1 MEPIGQKAV
10 MPTTEE
16 AIVVASELEADSGE
30 SGEDGIFDTTL
41 KEMLAEIPLEE
52 NLLEELLDEDGL
64 SASLNSAI
72 LTQNQLDTAV
82 VDANFGAVDSSTM
95 PLEMLGDDL
104 WKEDLSS
111 LKTQVLQKSTP
122 IATELIEVLDPRFA
136 IEESNFEI
144 LPEKGIAETGLQT
157 LLQESDTDSSGS
169 LLQSVFHNANPS
181 QAAGEFSA
189 DNLQNVLQKNVS
201 QSIQLGPGE
210 MENEAEFTT
219 SDLKIILQ
227 KTASQS
233 FQLEGEYE
241 ISKSD
246 LLPETQ
252 KNTVQPLKFQDD
264 NVLVQDLKSV
274 LKNQEESLQEDL
286 QTVFRHGSQEEAEE
300 FEKLGDD
307 NLQKLKRAEV
317 PLTPEKIKLMES
329 LQIVEKFKATDEI
342 QVTVKSE
349 ETKNF
354 QGKVKNNNN
363 EGLQVTDKF
372 KVTEEFRGGTIS
384 KVAAGFQATEKFK
397 VAEEFLGG
405 AKEKTAEGLQVTD
418 KFKVAEEFLGG
429 AKEKTAEGLQVTDKF
444 KVAEEFLGGAKS
456 KVATGFQATEKFK
469 VTEEFQSGVK
479 SKVAEGFQ
487 MTGIEN
493 TGDISEKAS
502 IRPLNQFR
510 TLESN
515 ETQLTSNAK
524 STMDS
529 ATPSA
534 INSLSEVSGT
544 SLVKGGET
552 TKTAAEILRGTD
564 LPFNMEQ
571 VVSRVRILRGNG
583 VEEMTLR
590 LHPEDLGQITLK
602 IRQSGGELSIDMRVD
617 NFLAKQ
623 LVESGFDALRSKLL
637 DQDFSN
643 QDLALNVDINERDAQ
658 YSGNRNNSEFE
669 EDLFSAE
676 RGRNEEVAAVEET
689 PRTERRTDS
698 GLNLY
703 V

>member
-252 KNTVQPLKFQDD
+252 KNTVQPLKLQDD

-354 QGKVKNNNN
+354 QGKVKNNNI

-384 KVAAGFQATEKFK
+384 KVAAGFQATE
-397 VAEEFLGG
+397 
-405 AKEKTAEGLQVTD
+405 
-418 KFKVAEEFLGG
+418 
-429 AKEKTAEGLQVTDKF
+429 KF

>member
-252 KNTVQPLKFQDD
+252 KNTVQPLKLQDD

>member
-144 LPEKGIAETGLQT
+144 LPEKGIAETGLQN

-252 KNTVQPLKFQDD
+252 KNTVQPLKLQDD

-354 QGKVKNNNN
+354 QGKVKNNNI

-384 KVAAGFQATEKFK
+384 KVAAGFQATE
-397 VAEEFLGG
+397 
-405 AKEKTAEGLQVTD
+405 

>member
-252 KNTVQPLKFQDD
+252 KNTVQPLKLQDD

-384 KVAAGFQATEKFK
+384 KVAAGFQATE
-397 VAEEFLGG
+397 
-405 AKEKTAEGLQVTD
+405 
-418 KFKVAEEFLGG
+418 
-429 AKEKTAEGLQVTDKF
+429 KF

>member
-144 LPEKGIAETGLQT
+144 LPEKGIAETGLQN

-252 KNTVQPLKFQDD
+252 KNTVQPLKLQDD

-354 QGKVKNNNN
+354 QGKVKNNNI

-384 KVAAGFQATEKFK
+384 KVAAGFQATE
-397 VAEEFLGG
+397 
-405 AKEKTAEGLQVTD
+405 
-418 KFKVAEEFLGG
+418 
-429 AKEKTAEGLQVTDKF
+429 KF

>member
-252 KNTVQPLKFQDD
+252 KNTVQPLKLQDD

-384 KVAAGFQATEKFK
+384 KVAAGFQATE
-397 VAEEFLGG
+397 
-405 AKEKTAEGLQVTD
+405 

>member
-1 MEPIGQKAV
+1 MMEPIGQKAV

-252 KNTVQPLKFQDD
+252 KNTVQPLKLQDD

-354 QGKVKNNNN
+354 QGKVKNNNI

-384 KVAAGFQATEKFK
+384 KVAAGFQATE
-397 VAEEFLGG
+397 
-405 AKEKTAEGLQVTD
+405 

>member
-252 KNTVQPLKFQDD
+252 KNTVQPLKLQDD

-384 KVAAGFQATEKFK
+384 KVAA
-397 VAEEFLGG
+397 
-405 AKEKTAEGLQVTD
+405 GLQVTD

>member
-1 MEPIGQKAV
+1 MEAIGQKAV

-252 KNTVQPLKFQDD
+252 KNTVQPLKLQDD

-354 QGKVKNNNN
+354 QGKVKNNNI

-384 KVAAGFQATEKFK
+384 KVAAGFQATE
-397 VAEEFLGG
+397 
-405 AKEKTAEGLQVTD
+405 

>member
-144 LPEKGIAETGLQT
+144 LPEKGIAETGLQN
-157 LLQESDTDSSGS
+157 LLQESDTDSYGS

-252 KNTVQPLKFQDD
+252 KNTVQPLKLQDD

-354 QGKVKNNNN
+354 QGKVKNNNI

>member
-144 LPEKGIAETGLQT
+144 LPEKGIAETGLQN

-252 KNTVQPLKFQDD
+252 KNTVQPLKLQDD

-384 KVAAGFQATEKFK
+384 KVAAGFQATE
-397 VAEEFLGG
+397 
-405 AKEKTAEGLQVTD
+405 

>member
-10 MPTTEE
+10 MPATEE

-111 LKTQVLQKSTP
+111 LKTPVLQKSTP

-144 LPEKGIAETGLQT
+144 LPEKGIAETGLQN
-157 LLQESDTDSSGS
+157 LLQESDTDSSAS

-252 KNTVQPLKFQDD
+252 KNTVQPLKLQDD

-329 LQIVEKFKATDEI
+329 LKIVEKFKATDEI
-342 QVTVKSE
+342 QLTVKSE

-354 QGKVKNNNN
+354 QGKVKNNNI

-372 KVTEEFRGGTIS
+372 KDTEEFRGGTIS
-384 KVAAGFQATEKFK
+384 KVAAGFQATE
-397 VAEEFLGG
+397 
-405 AKEKTAEGLQVTD
+405 

-590 LHPEDLGQITLK
+590 LHPEDLGQITLR

>member
-1 MEPIGQKAV
+1 MMEPIGQKAV

-252 KNTVQPLKFQDD
+252 KNTVQPLKLQDD

-329 LQIVEKFKATDEI
+329 LKIVEKFKATDEI

-354 QGKVKNNNN
+354 QGKVKNNNI

-384 KVAAGFQATEKFK
+384 KVAAGFQATE
-397 VAEEFLGG
+397 
-405 AKEKTAEGLQVTD
+405 

>member
-144 LPEKGIAETGLQT
+144 LPEKGIAETGLQN
-157 LLQESDTDSSGS
+157 LLQESDTDSYGS

-252 KNTVQPLKFQDD
+252 KNTVQPLKLQDD

-354 QGKVKNNNN
+354 QGKVKNNNI

-384 KVAAGFQATEKFK
+384 KVAAGFQATE
-397 VAEEFLGG
+397 
-405 AKEKTAEGLQVTD
+405 

>member
-252 KNTVQPLKFQDD
+252 KNTVQPLKLQDD

-354 QGKVKNNNN
+354 QGKVKNNNI

-384 KVAAGFQATEKFK
+384 KVAAGFQATE
-397 VAEEFLGG
+397 
-405 AKEKTAEGLQVTD
+405 

>member
-1 MEPIGQKAV
+1 MMEPIGQKAV

-144 LPEKGIAETGLQT
+144 LPEKGIAETGLQN

-252 KNTVQPLKFQDD
+252 KNTVQPLKLQDD

-329 LQIVEKFKATDEI
+329 LKIVEKFKATDEI

-354 QGKVKNNNN
+354 QGKVKNNNI

-384 KVAAGFQATEKFK
+384 KVAAGFQATE
-397 VAEEFLGG
+397 
-405 AKEKTAEGLQVTD
+405 

>member
-252 KNTVQPLKFQDD
+252 KNTVQPLKLQDD

-354 QGKVKNNNN
+354 QGKVKNNNI

>member
-252 KNTVQPLKFQDD
+252 KNTVQPLKLQDD

-300 FEKLGDD
+300 FEKPVEE
-307 NLQKLKRAEV
+307 NLVKLKRAEV

-354 QGKVKNNNN
+354 QGKVKNNNI

-384 KVAAGFQATEKFK
+384 KVAAGFQATE
-397 VAEEFLGG
+397 
-405 AKEKTAEGLQVTD
+405 

>member
-10 MPTTEE
+10 MPATEE

-227 KTASQS
+227 KTASLS

-252 KNTVQPLKFQDD
+252 KNTVQPLKLQDD

-354 QGKVKNNNN
+354 QGKVKNNNI

-384 KVAAGFQATEKFK
+384 KVAAGFQATE
-397 VAEEFLGG
+397 
-405 AKEKTAEGLQVTD
+405 

>member
-252 KNTVQPLKFQDD
+252 KNTVQPLKLQDD

-329 LQIVEKFKATDEI
+329 LKIVEKFKATDEI

-354 QGKVKNNNN
+354 QGKVKNNNI

-384 KVAAGFQATEKFK
+384 KVAAGFQATE
-397 VAEEFLGG
+397 
-405 AKEKTAEGLQVTD
+405 

>member
-144 LPEKGIAETGLQT
+144 LPEKGIAETGLQN
-157 LLQESDTDSSGS
+157 LLQESDTDSSAS

-252 KNTVQPLKFQDD
+252 KNTVQPLKLQDD

-354 QGKVKNNNN
+354 QGKVKNNNI

-384 KVAAGFQATEKFK
+384 KVAAGFQATE
-397 VAEEFLGG
+397 
-405 AKEKTAEGLQVTD
+405 

>member
-252 KNTVQPLKFQDD
+252 KNTVQPLKLQDD

-354 QGKVKNNNN
+354 QGKVKNNNI

-384 KVAAGFQATEKFK
+384 KVAAGFQATE
-397 VAEEFLGG
+397 
-405 AKEKTAEGLQVTD
+405 

-643 QDLALNVDINERDAQ
+643 EDLALNVDINERDAQ

>member
-157 LLQESDTDSSGS
+157 LLQESDTDSSAS

-252 KNTVQPLKFQDD
+252 KNTVQPLKLQDD

-384 KVAAGFQATEKFK
+384 KVAAGFQATE
-397 VAEEFLGG
+397 
-405 AKEKTAEGLQVTD
+405 
-418 KFKVAEEFLGG
+418 
-429 AKEKTAEGLQVTDKF
+429 KF

>member
-1 MEPIGQKAV
+1 MMEPIGQKAV

-252 KNTVQPLKFQDD
+252 KNTVQPLKLQDD

-329 LQIVEKFKATDEI
+329 LKIVEKFKATDEI

-349 ETKNF
+349 ETK
-354 QGKVKNNNN
+354 
-363 EGLQVTDKF
+363 KF
-372 KVTEEFRGGTIS
+372 S
-384 KVAAGFQATEKFK
+384 
-397 VAEEFLGG
+397 
-405 AKEKTAEGLQVTD
+405 
-418 KFKVAEEFLGG
+418 
-429 AKEKTAEGLQVTDKF
+429 
-444 KVAEEFLGGAKS
+444 
-456 KVATGFQATEKFK
+456 
-469 VTEEFQSGVK
+469 
-479 SKVAEGFQ
+479 
-487 MTGIEN
+487 
-493 TGDISEKAS
+493 
-502 IRPLNQFR
+502 
-510 TLESN
+510 
-515 ETQLTSNAK
+515 
-524 STMDS
+524 
-529 ATPSA
+529 
-534 INSLSEVSGT
+534 
-544 SLVKGGET
+544 
-552 TKTAAEILRGTD
+552 
-564 LPFNMEQ
+564 
-571 VVSRVRILRGNG
+571 
-583 VEEMTLR
+583 
-590 LHPEDLGQITLK
+590 
-602 IRQSGGELSIDMRVD
+602 RQSK
-617 NFLAKQ
+617 KQ
-623 LVESGFDALRSKLL
+623 
-637 DQDFSN
+637 Q
-643 QDLALNVDINERDAQ
+643 
-658 YSGNRNNSEFE
+658 
-669 EDLFSAE
+669 
-676 RGRNEEVAAVEET
+676 
-689 PRTERRTDS
+689 
-698 GLNLY
+698 
-703 V
+703 

>member
-144 LPEKGIAETGLQT
+144 LPEKGIAETGLQN
-157 LLQESDTDSSGS
+157 LLQESDTDSSAS

-252 KNTVQPLKFQDD
+252 KNTVQPLKLQDD

-354 QGKVKNNNN
+354 QGKVKNNNI

-384 KVAAGFQATEKFK
+384 KVAAGFQATE
-397 VAEEFLGG
+397 
-405 AKEKTAEGLQVTD
+405 
-418 KFKVAEEFLGG
+418 
-429 AKEKTAEGLQVTDKF
+429 KF

>member
-1 MEPIGQKAV
+1 MMEPIGQKAV

-252 KNTVQPLKFQDD
+252 KNTVQPLKLQDD

-354 QGKVKNNNN
+354 QGKVKNNNI

-384 KVAAGFQATEKFK
+384 KVAAGFQATE
-397 VAEEFLGG
+397 
-405 AKEKTAEGLQVTD
+405 

-643 QDLALNVDINERDAQ
+643 EDLALNVDINERDAQ

>member
-1 MEPIGQKAV
+1 MMEPIGQKAV

-252 KNTVQPLKFQDD
+252 KNTVQPLKLQDD

-384 KVAAGFQATEKFK
+384 KVAAGFQATE
-397 VAEEFLGG
+397 
-405 AKEKTAEGLQVTD
+405 